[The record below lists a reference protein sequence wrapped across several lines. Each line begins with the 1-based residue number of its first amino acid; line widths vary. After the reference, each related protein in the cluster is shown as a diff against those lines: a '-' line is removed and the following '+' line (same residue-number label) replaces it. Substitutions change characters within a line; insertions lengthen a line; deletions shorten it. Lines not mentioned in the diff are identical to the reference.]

1 MMKKLLTLCIASL
14 LVMTSGVLLLFALL
28 HTRYLTPCA
37 QWFVNQRWPQTL
49 TFHQLEY
56 TYPLHFRFIN
66 PTLYLSSN
74 PFHAQQVDIW
84 LNPGLR
90 KQGQWQIDSL
100 LIDGANLSSGLPSYQ
115 WPKQWALHQLAVR
128 NIDYVHH
135 DWIIRGL
142 SGQIEQPQWPATTNS
157 LPYGKLQLSAEQV
170 YWQGEALSQLLIDA
184 DHRAQQSTI
193 YGFSFAW
200 RQALFSG
207 QAEQY
212 PQGWSLV
219 NATINRL
226 NITPNSPLPPLA
238 WRQLI
243 EKHLFHI
250 NSLDVL
256 NSDIQQG
263 DVTLNNVSFSLENLL
278 LTPSWWQQ
286 ENGYL
291 SLNADSLLWQNQQ
304 WNEPTFKLELTP
316 KKITITEFTADW
328 LDGHVQFNGF
338 VTPDE
343 LYLHRLAIS
352 RSRWIQEQIGQFSL
366 PSHALS
372 ALKNLHIEQ
381 LNLNNLQLIQLAD
394 SPHWQ
399 LSGFNAAGQG
409 LELKRH
415 GRWGLWNGQLTL
427 SANNA
432 SIEQTLTSQ
441 AIVEVSS
448 HNGLGHITRAFFPLE
463 QGYLDATASWDATT
477 ASAPWQLQLHAD
489 GLPLQLFNHWVP
501 LPLNVDALAE
511 FTVTAQGLAGD
522 YPMFSHSLTGQL
534 NGYLR
539 QGTFTYQH
547 HDTLV
552 VQPFESDAIQLTA
565 DRGRLQLP
573 PITLSGP
580 KLNAKLDG
588 KMDLL
593 TPDQAMLEL
602 HLWQDCTEHHFDLLR
617 DQQAT
622 QVNAPCRSTENPS
635 AR

>member
-1 MMKKLLTLCIASL
+1 MKKLLTLCIASL
-14 LVMTSGVLLLFALL
+14 LVMTSCVLLLFALL

-37 QWFVNQRWPQTL
+37 QWFVNQLWPQTL

-66 PTLYLSSN
+66 PTLSLSTQ
-74 PFHAQQVDIW
+74 PFRAQQVDIW
-84 LNPGLR
+84 LNPNLR

-100 LIDGANLSSGLPSYQ
+100 LIDGANLSAGLPNYQ
-115 WPKQWALHQLAVR
+115 WPKQWALHQLAMR
-128 NIDYVHH
+128 NIDYVYQ

-142 SGQIEQPQWPATTNS
+142 SGQIEQPQWPETTRS

-256 NSDIQQG
+256 NSNIQQG
-263 DVTLNNVSFSLENLL
+263 DLTLNNVSFSIENLL
-278 LTPSWWQQ
+278 LNPSSVWWQQ
-286 ENGYL
+286 DNGYF

-304 WNEPTFKLELTP
+304 WNEPAFKLEFNP
-316 KKITITEFTADW
+316 QKITISEFTADW
-328 LDGHVQFNGF
+328 LDGHLQFNGF
-338 VTPDE
+338 MTPDE
-343 LYLHRLAIS
+343 LHLNRLAIS
-352 RSRWIQEQIGQFSL
+352 RSRWIQEQADDFSL
-366 PSHALS
+366 PNQIIST
-372 ALKNLHIEQ
+372 LKTLRIEQ
-381 LNLNNLQLIQLAD
+381 LNLNNLQLIQLAH

-399 LSGFNAAGQG
+399 LSGLNVAGQE
-409 LELKRH
+409 LELMRH
-415 GRWGLWNGQLTL
+415 GQWGLWNGQLTL

-441 AIVEVSS
+441 AIIEANS
-448 HNGLGHITRAFFPLE
+448 HNGFMHITRAFFPLE
-463 QGYLDATASWDATT
+463 QGYLDATASWDMTT
-477 ASAPWQLQLHAD
+477 SSAPWQLELHAD
-489 GLPLQLFNHWVP
+489 GLPLQFFKHWIS

-511 FTVTAQGLAGD
+511 FNLTAQGLAGD

-534 NGYLR
+534 NGHLR
-539 QGTFTYQH
+539 QGTLTYKDD
-547 HDTLV
+547 DTLV
-552 VQPFESDAIQLTA
+552 IQPFRLDDIQLTA
-565 DRGRLQLP
+565 DRGRLQLT
-573 PITLSGP
+573 PISLSGP

-588 KMDLL
+588 QLDLL
-593 TPDQAMLEL
+593 TPDQAKLEL
-602 HLWQDCTEHHFDLLR
+602 HLWQDCTEHRFDLLHH
-617 DQQAT
+617 QKT
-622 QVNAPCRSTENPS
+622 KQVSAQCPSTEKPDQ
-635 AR
+635 